1 MNRTRLN
8 SSRSESSR
16 GASDLAPKQ
25 DRDRSAGS
33 ASQAHEEVEQLIR
46 RVKMLDDRLD
56 NLDSIVTSLVQR
68 VMDKPVTI
76 ELTCPKC
83 SQQLEINITSTM
95 RMRGGF

>member
-1 MNRTRLN
+1 M
-8 SSRSESSR
+8 
-16 GASDLAPKQ
+16 APKH
-25 DRDRSAGS
+25 DKERTAGS
-33 ASQAHEEVEQLIR
+33 ASQGHEDIEQLVR

-68 VMDKPVTI
+68 VMEKPVTI

-83 SQQLEINITSTM
+83 SQQIEVNITSSM

>member
-1 MNRTRLN
+1 M
-8 SSRSESSR
+8 
-16 GASDLAPKQ
+16 APKH
-25 DRDRSAGS
+25 DKERTTGS
-33 ASQAHEEVEQLIR
+33 ASQGREDIEQLVR

-68 VMDKPVTI
+68 VMEKPVTI

-83 SQQLEINITSTM
+83 SQQIEINVTSSM